1 MTFDLHDRLDRLA
14 GPAAPPGP
22 DAVEAD
28 VTRARAALRR
38 HRFSRIGA
46 ASGVA
51 ALVLTAALVVP
62 GLGRHDPVGPP
73 AGGGAATVHL
83 VAYAGSQPAGFT
95 IDQVPQGWEVQGVD
109 RDGLTL
115 APIGLAD
122 KDPNSFEGKITIM
135 AQRGVP
141 DGVGKQPVTVQGRP
155 AVLATMQGD
164 SKPSTLFIKQD
175 NGVYLVIQVWP
186 SLGWSGTDIV
196 SFGNGIHMEPGALT
210 TAG

>member
-1 MTFDLHDRLDRLA
+1 MAFDLHDRLEHLA
-14 GPAAPPGP
+14 GPAAAPGP
-22 DAVEAD
+22 DTVEAD
-28 VTRARAALRR
+28 LARARTALRR
-38 HRFSRIGA
+38 NRFTRIAG

-62 GLGRHDPVGPP
+62 GLHGSGPAAPP

-83 VAYAGSQPAGFT
+83 VAYEGTQPAGFT

-115 APIGLAD
+115 APVGIAD
-122 KDPNSFEGKITIM
+122 RDPHSFEGKITIL
-135 AQRGVP
+135 AERSVP
-141 DGVGKQPVTVQGRP
+141 DGVGKQSVTVQGRP
-155 AVLATMQGD
+155 AVLAVMKGD
-164 SKPSTLFIKQD
+164 TKPSTLFVKQD

-186 SLGWSGTDIV
+186 TLGWTGTDIV